1 MNVDHFFP
9 KFGAR
14 FSTNARTASVWS
26 PCSDAQVAGQRNR
39 PPGTGR
45 RRKTRTRC
53 RGTDR

>member
-39 PPGTGR
+39 QPGTGR

-53 RGTDR
+53 IL